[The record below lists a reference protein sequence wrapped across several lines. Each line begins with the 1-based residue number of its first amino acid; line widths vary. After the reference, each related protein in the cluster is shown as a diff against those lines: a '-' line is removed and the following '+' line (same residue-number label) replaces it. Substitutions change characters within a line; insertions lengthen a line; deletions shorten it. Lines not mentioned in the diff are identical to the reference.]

1 MLDICLLGTGGMLP
15 LPDRYL
21 TAMLARFNG
30 RKLLIDCGEGTQV
43 TMRLLG
49 WGYKTLDVICFTHYH
64 GDHVTGLPGLLLTL
78 NNTGRVEPL
87 TIIGPPG
94 LRKIVEGLTVVS
106 KDISFELNLIELPYE
121 KQTLQVGE
129 FHITALPVP
138 HNVKCFA
145 YVIENHR
152 LPKFMVEKA
161 KLNHV
166 PQKVW
171 KLLQQGQTVEFE
183 GPHNVK
189 CFAYVIENHRLP
201 KFMVEKA
208 KLNHVPQKVWKLLQQ
223 GQTVEFEGKRY
234 TPDMVLGDQR
244 KGIKV
249 AYSTDCR
256 PTQDLEEAITEAD
269 LFICEGMYTDDSY
282 LAQVK
287 KHKHMLASEAA
298 LLAKKAKVKELW
310 LTHFSPA
317 LPTSYISIEE
327 VKKIFP
333 QTIAGKDR
341 MTKTIEFS

>member
-49 WGYKTLDVICFTHYH
+49 WGYKTLDIICFTHYH

-78 NNTGRVEPL
+78 NNTGREEPL

-94 LRKIVEGLTVVS
+94 LRKVVEGLTVVS
-106 KDISFELNLIELPYE
+106 KDIGFELNLIELPYE
-121 KQTLQVGE
+121 KQTMQVGE
-129 FHITALPVP
+129 FHITAIPVP

-161 KLNHV
+161 KLNQV
-166 PQKVW
+166 PQK
-171 KLLQQGQTVEFE
+171 
-183 GPHNVK
+183 
-189 CFAYVIENHRLP
+189 A
-201 KFMVEKA
+201 
-208 KLNHVPQKVWKLLQQ
+208 WKLLQQ

-234 TPDMVLGDQR
+234 TPDMVLGDKR

-298 LLAKKAKVKELW
+298 SLAHKAKVKELW

>member
-64 GDHVTGLPGLLLTL
+64 GDHVTGLPGLLLTI
-78 NNTGRVEPL
+78 NNTGRTEPL

-94 LRKIVEGLTVVS
+94 LKKVVEGLTV
-106 KDISFELNLIELPYE
+106 ISRDVAFDLNLIELSYE
-121 KQTLQVGE
+121 KQSLTIGE
-129 FHITALPVP
+129 FKITALPVP

-145 YVIENHR
+145 YTIENER
-152 LPKFMVEKA
+152 LPKFDVEKA
-161 KLNHV
+161 RINKV
-166 PQKVW
+166 PQKYW
-171 KLLQQGQTVEFE
+171 KTLQQGNSIKE
-183 GPHNVK
+183 GEV
-189 CFAYVIENHRLP
+189 C
-201 KFMVEKA
+201 
-208 KLNHVPQKVWKLLQQ
+208 
-223 GQTVEFEGKRY
+223 Y
-234 TPDMVLGDQR
+234 TPELVLGAKR

-249 AYSTDCR
+249 SYSTDCR
-256 PTQDLEEAITEAD
+256 PIQELEEMIHGSD

-298 LLAKKAKVKELW
+298 QLAQRAQVKELW

-317 LPTSYISIEE
+317 LPTAYISVDK
-327 VKKIFP
+327 VKEIFP
-333 QTIAGKDR
+333 NTVAGYDR
-341 MTKTIEFS
+341 MITTIDFTE

>member
-49 WGYKTLDVICFTHYH
+49 WGYKTLDIICFTHYH
-64 GDHVTGLPGLLLTL
+64 GDHVTGLPGLLLTM
-78 NNTGRVEPL
+78 NNTGRTEPL

-94 LRKIVEGLTVVS
+94 LRKVVEGLTVVS
-106 KDISFELNLIELPYE
+106 KDIAFDLNLIELSYE
-121 KQTLQVGE
+121 KHSLQIGD

-145 YVIENHR
+145 YTIENHR
-152 LPKFMVEKA
+152 LPKFMVDKA
-161 KLNHV
+161 KANNV
-166 PQKVW
+166 PQRLW
-171 KLLQQGQTVEFE
+171 KMLQQGQ
-183 GPHNVK
+183 K
-189 CFAYVIENHRLP
+189 
-201 KFMVEKA
+201 
-208 KLNHVPQKVWKLLQQ
+208 
-223 GQTVEFEGKRY
+223 VEFEGKMY
-234 TPDMVLGDQR
+234 TPDMVLGEKR

-249 AYSTDCR
+249 SYSTDCR
-256 PTQDLEEAITEAD
+256 PTQELEEAIKDSD

-298 LLAKKAKVKELW
+298 ELAKKAQVKELW

-317 LPTSYISIEE
+317 LPTAYINIDE

-333 QTIAGKDR
+333 QTIAGTDR
-341 MTKTIEFS
+341 MTTTIEFS